1 MIEDSICVEVKKQQ
15 GQSAIKL
22 LKKIYLINKSLKIQ
36 NKQET
41 LYIPLIHQPT
51 ESQLKILNKSL
62 FGFKLSKA
70 SFSQKQNKLK
80 KINELLE
87 DKIPAHL
94 LKLLPQS
101 MDIVGDIAIIDI
113 PLDLKKYDT
122 ILGKAILE
130 INKNVKTVLS
140 KSSPVKGVYR
150 LRNLEFISGKN
161 HTKTIHSEFGCKY
174 HIDVAKAYFSPR
186 LSQEH
191 NRVSS
196 LVKGKEVIID
206 LFAGVGPFS
215 ILIAKNNPEV
225 QMFAIDINPDAI
237 EFLEKNIRLN
247 RVDKIIVPLTGNARN
262 LIDKQ
267 LVGSADRVIMNLPEN
282 AKEFIDVACKSVKP
296 NGGII
301 HYYEFIRY
309 PDSIENAQ
317 LRFSK
322 RVKDAGR
329 TVDCFLFAKNIR
341 ETAPYQHQ
349 VAFDV
354 IIH

>member
-15 GQSAIKL
+15 GESAIKL

-41 LYIPLIHQPT
+41 LYIPIIHQPA
-51 ESQLKILNKSL
+51 ESQLKILNKFL
-62 FGFKLSKA
+62 FDFKLSKA
-70 SFSQKQNKLK
+70 SFSQKQNKIK

-87 DKIPAHL
+87 DNIPAHL

-113 PLDLKKYDT
+113 PLDLKKYDV

-150 LRNLEFISGKN
+150 LRSLDFISGKN

-174 HIDVAKAYFSPR
+174 HIDVAKVYFSPR

-196 LVKGKEVIID
+196 LVKGKEVIMD

-215 ILIAKNNPEV
+215 ILIAKNKPEV
-225 QMFAIDINPDAI
+225 KIFAIDINPDAI

-247 RVDKIIVPLTGNARN
+247 RA
-262 LIDKQ
+262 
-267 LVGSADRVIMNLPEN
+267 
-282 AKEFIDVACKSVKP
+282 VKT
-296 NGGII
+296 
-301 HYYEFIRY
+301 
-309 PDSIENAQ
+309 
-317 LRFSK
+317 LFSK
-322 RVKDAGR
+322 RAISS
-329 TVDCFLFAKNIR
+329 IR
-341 ETAPYQHQ
+341 NKLRA
-349 VAFDV
+349 
-354 IIH
+354 